1 MHMFGQADAFSDVFA
16 QRGNFVTGIEARTK
30 LAFTILAL
38 VINLLSPSIYT
49 PVSLVIFCLITLLL
63 IRVPTRLLLLRLV
76 MPLVMAT
83 IVLTT
88 QVFFYG
94 ETPLFTIP
102 LWGFPLVGYEEGLA
116 HGLLIMCRVLGGVSL
131 ILLLSMSTPAD
142 KLFAAAAWF
151 KIPKTFIEI
160 ALLVY
165 RYIFV
170 LAEELIAM
178 KDAQR
183 VRLGYH
189 NWWQSMKSLSML
201 GACLILRA
209 YDRAER
215 VFEAMLVRGY
225 AGPKLNYGQ
234 VFSWKDGL
242 VGLCLGLILVG
253 FYLIGRIIT

>member
-1 MHMFGQADAFSDVFA
+1 MHMCDKADAFSDVFA
-16 QRGNFVTGIEARTK
+16 QKENLVTRIEARTK

-49 PVSLVIFCLITLLL
+49 PVSFAIFSWITLIL
-63 IRVPTRLLLLRLV
+63 IRVPARLLLLRLV
-76 MPLVMAT
+76 MPLAMAT
-83 IVLTT
+83 VILIT
-88 QVFFYG
+88 QTFFYG

-102 LWGFPLVGYEEGLA
+102 LWGLALVGYEEGLA
-116 HGLLIMCRVLGGVSL
+116 RGLLIMCRVIGGVSL

-142 KLFAAAAWF
+142 KLFMAAAWF
-151 KIPKTFIEI
+151 KMPKTFIEL
-160 ALLVY
+160 ALLIY

-170 LAEELIAM
+170 LIEELVTM

-183 VRLGYH
+183 VRLGFH
-189 NWWQSMKSLSML
+189 NWRQSMKSFSVL

-225 AGPKLNYGQ
+225 AGPKLNYAQ
-234 VFSWKDGL
+234 VFSRKDG
-242 VGLCLGLILVG
+242 VVALCLGLILAG

>member
-1 MHMFGQADAFSDVFA
+1 MHVFDKADVFSDVFA
-16 QRGNFVTGIEARTK
+16 LKGNFATRIEARTK
-30 LAFTILAL
+30 LGFIILAL
-38 VINLLSPSIYT
+38 VINLVSPSIYT
-49 PVSLVIFCLITLLL
+49 SLSFVGFGLITLLL
-63 IRVPTRLLLLRLV
+63 IRVPARLLLLRLV
-76 MPLVMAT
+76 MPLAMAT
-83 IVLTT
+83 VILIT
-88 QVFFYG
+88 QIFFYG

-131 ILLLSMSTPAD
+131 ILLLSLSTPAD
-142 KLFAAAAWF
+142 KLFGAAVSF
-151 KIPKTFIEI
+151 KIPRTFIEI

-170 LAEELIAM
+170 LSEELIMM

-189 NWWQSMKSLSML
+189 SWRQSLKSLSVL
-201 GACLILRA
+201 GTCLILRA

-225 AGPKLNYGQ
+225 IGANLNYGQ
-234 VFSWKDGL
+234 VFRRQDAIVAS
-242 VGLCLGLILVG
+242 CLGLILAG